1 VSAERRS
8 GGSRRQWGWHRLHP
22 RWAEQFVAASG
33 VRRGDL
39 VLDIGAGDGALTRP
53 LVRLGA
59 TVIAIEGHPLRA
71 SSLRAEFGREVVVV
85 SADASDLRLP
95 RRPFH
100 VVANPPFAATSA
112 VLRRL
117 LHPGSRLVS
126 AHLVLD
132 ERAITR
138 WIGSHAP
145 AATRWQES
153 FEVVLGDRLPRRAFD
168 PPPEVRCRVLTLRR
182 RR

>member
-1 VSAERRS
+1 VAR
-8 GGSRRQWGWHRLHP
+8 SRREWGWHRLHP

-59 TVIAIEGHPLRA
+59 EVIAIERHPQRA
-71 SSLRAEFGREVVVV
+71 SLLRAEFGRDVVVV
-85 SADASDLRLP
+85 SADAADLRLP

-112 VLRRL
+112 MLRRL
-117 LHPGSRLVS
+117 LHPGSQLVS

-132 ERAITR
+132 ERAVVR
-138 WIGSHAP
+138 WVGPTAP
-145 AATRWQES
+145 AATRWQQR
-153 FEVVLGDRLPRRAFD
+153 FEILLGDRLPRQAFD
-168 PPPEVRCRVLTLRR
+168 PPPDVRCRVLTLRR
-182 RR
+182 RG

>member
-1 VSAERRS
+1 VA
-8 GGSRRQWGWHRLHP
+8 GSRRQWGWHRLDP
-22 RWAEQFVAASG
+22 RWAERFVAASG
-33 VRRGDL
+33 IRRGDL

-59 TVIAIEGHPLRA
+59 SVIAVERHPQRA
-71 SSLRAEFGREVVVV
+71 SSLRAEFGRTVVVV
-85 SADASDLRLP
+85 AADAADLRLP

-117 LHPGSRLVS
+117 LHPGSRLMT

-132 ERAITR
+132 ERAIGR
-138 WIGSHAP
+138 WVGGDAP
-145 AATRWQES
+145 AARRWQAQ
-153 FEVVLGDRLPRRAFD
+153 FEIVVGERLPRRAFD
-168 PPPEVRCRVLTLRR
+168 PPPEARCRVLTLRR
-182 RR
+182 QQ

>member
-1 VSAERRS
+1 MA
-8 GGSRRQWGWHRLHP
+8 GSRRQWGWHRLHP
-22 RWAEQFVAASG
+22 RWAEQLVAASG

-39 VLDIGAGDGALTRP
+39 VLDIGAGDGSLTRP
-53 LVRLGA
+53 LVEAGA
-59 TVIAIEGHPLRA
+59 TVIAIERHPQRA
-71 SSLRAEFGREVVVV
+71 SSLRAEFGRAVVVV
-85 SADASDLRLP
+85 MADATDLRLP

-100 VVANPPFAATSA
+100 VVANPPFGATSA

-138 WIGSHAP
+138 WISRRAP
-145 AATRWQES
+145 AAARWQEQ
-153 FEVVLGDRLPRRAFD
+153 FEITLGDRLPRQAFE
-168 PPPEVRCRVLTLRR
+168 PPPDVRCRVLALRR
-182 RR
+182 RP

>member
-1 VSAERRS
+1 MA
-8 GGSRRQWGWHRLHP
+8 GSRRQWGWHRLHP
-22 RWAEQFVAASG
+22 RWAEQLVAAPAS
-33 VRRGDL
+33 RRGDL

-59 TVIAIEGHPLRA
+59 EVIAIERHPQRA
-71 SSLRAEFGREVVVV
+71 SSLRAEFGRAVVVV
-85 SADASDLRLP
+85 IADAADLRLP

-132 ERAITR
+132 ERAISR
-138 WIGSHAP
+138 WISPTAP
-145 AATRWQES
+145 AATRWQQQ
-153 FEVVLGDRLPRRAFD
+153 FEITLGDRLPRHAFD
-168 PPPEVRCRVLTLRR
+168 PPPDVRCRVLTLRR
-182 RR
+182 RP

>member
-1 VSAERRS
+1 MA
-8 GGSRRQWGWHRLHP
+8 GSRRQWGWHRLDP
-22 RWAEQFVAASG
+22 RWAERLVAASG
-33 VRRGDL
+33 VTRGDL

-59 TVIAIEGHPLRA
+59 EVIAIERHPQRA
-71 SSLRAEFGREVVVV
+71 TSLRSEFGRAVVVV
-85 SADASDLRLP
+85 TADAADLRLP

-100 VVANPPFAATSA
+100 VVANPPFAATSS

-132 ERAITR
+132 ERAIAR
-138 WIGSHAP
+138 WISPNAP
-145 AATRWQES
+145 AATRWQRH
-153 FEVVLGDRLPRRAFD
+153 FEIVLGDRLPRRAFE
-168 PPPEVRCRVLTLRR
+168 PPPDVRCRVLTLRR
-182 RR
+182 RP